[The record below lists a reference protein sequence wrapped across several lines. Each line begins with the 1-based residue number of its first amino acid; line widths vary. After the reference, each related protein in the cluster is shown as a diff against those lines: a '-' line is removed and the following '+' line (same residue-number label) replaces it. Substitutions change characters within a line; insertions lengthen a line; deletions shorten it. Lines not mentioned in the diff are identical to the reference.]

1 MRKLILLASVALA
14 SAVADYGPSIPVAG
28 AAQADFLRHTPE
40 ADWQQRRAQELLD
53 MSARLDAKTLVWR
66 MRSGTAED
74 FRAINSQL
82 ENWKP
87 RTRGPSTG
95 KYDPGW
101 GAIDLYMLA
110 YECGEKLTP
119 AARAKLFEVLEEY
132 TKPGEY
138 AYETE
143 PRRMINTN
151 HPINGAMALVL
162 AGQLMGKPERIAL
175 GRDRVRYFLDW
186 LRDVTP
192 ADLPEQFAERRKAA
206 QLGNVELS
214 QGTGD
219 TDEYNSPTYQAVT
232 LHGLAGLS
240 NWATDRETALKARLL
255 QEYLFLLTC
264 ARYDASVRILCGPYS
279 RSYPP
284 NTAGV
289 VGNLYYILHRYLK
302 SALPL
307 DPDLANKDW
316 GRGSAD
322 IYWIPRLAAM
332 PYYFPDYLRPIAEQ
346 KSYPYSVLVSTKS
359 GDWGDYPYEDHH
371 TKLYATGGH
380 CDLTSYLA
388 EDYCLGS
395 SSRYYAYAGQN
406 ENCIL
411 YYRKRPVA
419 KPEDRKFVIFRY
431 LIDGR
436 DPFDSVRDGLPH
448 VYQHE
453 NRAIVLFHPAMRPKA
468 KTLRAWAGFFDG
480 YDPLDAIYV
489 NDTKLNPI
497 NLPYTL
503 KPGDTL
509 FVHDGA
515 VHVAVRPL
523 AGQNLGVKG
532 SPIRLER
539 EGRCLGLSVYNYEA
553 DQPLP
558 TSLEKVKLI
567 NPLRFIRGGFVVEV
581 DDRKHYP
588 DAADF
593 RRHVLAGV
601 VREELKDEKV
611 RIVTYVSGPDTMAI
625 SYDMDTDRI
634 LSRTLNGKAAAA
646 PLFAC
651 PDARMESSGE
661 VTVHGAKLAGER
673 GLPLV
678 LAAPGEQGP
687 FVATKL
693 SDKVGPFSLD
703 TPSVCWK
710 TSRFGCGQIRL
721 HLGRTPRLEIDRLVS
736 SSPLFIRGEQVT
748 VVVNEVDVTDHLRT
762 ARDMPG
768 WKELP
773 AASNPAF

>member
-1 MRKLILLASVALA
+1 MRKLILLAPVALA
-14 SAVADYGPSIPVAG
+14 LAAADCQPITSVAG
-28 AAQADFLRHTPE
+28 AAQTDFSRHTPE

-53 MSARLDAKTLVWR
+53 MAARLDAKTFVWR
-66 MRSGTAED
+66 MRSGTPED
-74 FRAINSQL
+74 FLAINRQL

-101 GAIDLYMLA
+101 GAIDLYTLA
-110 YECGEKLTP
+110 YECGDKLTP
-119 AARAKLFEVLEEY
+119 AARAKIFEVLEEY

-151 HPINGAMALVL
+151 HPLNGAMALVL
-162 AGQLMGKPERIAL
+162 AGQLMDKPERIAL

-206 QLGNVELS
+206 QQGIVELS

-232 LHGLAGLS
+232 LHSLAGLS
-240 NWATDRETALKARLL
+240 NWAADRETALKARLL

-289 VGNLYYILHRYLK
+289 VGNLYYILHRYLQN
-302 SALPL
+302 APPL
-307 DPDLANKDW
+307 DPDLGNKDW
-316 GRGSAD
+316 GPGSAD
-322 IYWIPRLAAM
+322 IYWIPKLAAM
-332 PYYFPDYLRPIAEQ
+332 AYYFPDYLRTIAQQ

-359 GDWGDYPYEDHH
+359 GDWGDYPYEDHR

-419 KPEDRKFVIFRY
+419 KPQDRKFLIFRY
-431 LIDGR
+431 LIEAR
-436 DPFDSVRDGLPH
+436 DPFDSARDGLPH

-453 NRAIVLFHPAMRPKA
+453 NKAIVLFHPAMRPKA
-468 KTLRAWAGFFDG
+468 KTMRAWAGFFDG

-489 NDTKLNPI
+489 NDTKLDPAH
-497 NLPYTL
+497 LPYTL

-509 FVHDGA
+509 FVHDGS

-523 AGQNLGVKG
+523 IGQNLGVKG
-532 SPIRLER
+532 SQIRLEQ

-553 DQPLP
+553 EQPLP
-558 TSLEKVKLI
+558 LSLEKVKLI
-567 NPLRFIRGGFVVEV
+567 NPMRFIRGGFVVEV
-581 DDRKHYP
+581 GDHKHYP

-593 RRHVLAGV
+593 RRHMLAAV
-601 VREELKDEKV
+601 VREELSDEKV
-611 RIVTYVSGPDTMAI
+611 RTVTCASGPDTMAI
-625 SYDMDTDRI
+625 SYDMEADRI
-634 LSRTLNGKAAAA
+634 LSRTLNGQPAAA

-661 VTVHGAKLAGER
+661 VMVHGAKLTGER

-678 LAAPGEQGP
+678 LAAPGGQGP
-687 FVATKL
+687 FVATKPT
-693 SDKVGPFSLD
+693 DKVGPFSLV
-703 TPSVCWK
+703 TPQVRWK
-710 TSRFGCGQIRL
+710 TSGFGCGQVRL
-721 HLGRTPRLEIDRLVS
+721 YLGQTPRLEIDRLSSTAPFFVS
-736 SSPLFIRGEQVT
+736 GGQVT
-748 VVVNEVDVTDHLRT
+748 VIVNGADVTGRLR
-762 ARDMPG
+762 AAQDMPG

-773 AASNPAF
+773 TTPN